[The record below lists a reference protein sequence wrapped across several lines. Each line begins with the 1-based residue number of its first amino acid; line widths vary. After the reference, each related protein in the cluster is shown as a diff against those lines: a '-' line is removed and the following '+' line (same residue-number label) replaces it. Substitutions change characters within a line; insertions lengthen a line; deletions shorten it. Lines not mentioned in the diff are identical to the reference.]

1 MSDSVS
7 GVSPSPRGPSRRA
20 ALIVA
25 AVLAVTAWALDQG
38 TKLWVE
44 RTLALGE
51 QVDVLP
57 PVLYWRHHLNPGAAF
72 SMGTDHTWFFTLVM
86 VAVLSFVI
94 WHSRKLGG
102 SWLWTLGL
110 GGLAGGVAGNL
121 TDRLFRPPSLE
132 EGAFV
137 SFGQGHVVDFIAV
150 PNFAVMN
157 VADIF
162 ITCSMIGLCALMVFG
177 RNIDGSREG
186 RREPD
191 SPEQDGE
198 PAEAE
203 QRDAA
208 G

>member
-1 MSDSVS
+1 MSESVAGS
-7 GVSPSPRGPSRRA
+7 SRPQRGPTRRA
-20 ALIVA
+20 ALILA
-25 AVLAVTAWALDQG
+25 ALMAVGAWVLDQG

-44 RTLALGE
+44 RTLELHE
-51 QVDVLP
+51 QVEVLP

-72 SMGTDHTWFFTLVM
+72 SMGTDHTWFFTLIM
-86 VAVLSFVI
+86 TAVLIFVI

-102 SWLWTLGL
+102 SWPWTLGL

-121 TDRLFRPPSLE
+121 TDRLFRPMHPADGGEHVFGL
-132 EGAFV
+132 GA
-137 SFGQGHVVDFIAV
+137 VVDFIAV

-162 ITCSMIGLCALMVFG
+162 ITCSMIGMCLLMLTG

-186 RREPD
+186 RE
-191 SPEQDGE
+191 SE
-198 PAEAE
+198 PADAE
-203 QRDAA
+203 EDSA

>member
-1 MSDSVS
+1 MSDSVAGLS
-7 GVSPSPRGPSRRA
+7 SSLRGPSRRV
-20 ALIVA
+20 ALLVA
-25 AVLAVTAWALDQG
+25 AVLALAAWGLDQG

-51 QVDVLP
+51 QVEVLP

-86 VAVLSFVI
+86 SAVLIFVL

-102 SWLWTLGL
+102 SWFWTLGL

-132 EGAFV
+132 DGSFV

-162 ITCSMIGLCALMVFG
+162 ITCSMLGMCALMLVG
-177 RNIDGSREG
+177 IAIDGTREG
-186 RREPD
+186 QREQGQR
-191 SPEQDGE
+191 EQQED
-198 PAEAE
+198 PA
-203 QRDAA
+203 

>member
-7 GVSPSPRGPSRRA
+7 GRGPTRRT

-25 AVLAVTAWALDQG
+25 AVLAVGVWGLDQL

-44 RTLALGE
+44 RTLELGE

-72 SMGTDHTWFFTLVM
+72 SMGTDYTWFFTLIM
-86 VAVLSFVI
+86 AAVLIFVL

-121 TDRLFRPPSLE
+121 TDRLFRPPSME
-132 EGAFV
+132 DGSFV

-162 ITCSMIGLCALMVFG
+162 IVCSMIGMCALMLFG
-177 RNIDGSREG
+177 FTIDGTREG
-186 RREPD
+186 RQAESSD
-191 SPEQDGE
+191 SKEE
-198 PAEAE
+198 TA
-203 QRDAA
+203 
-208 G
+208 

>member
-1 MSDSVS
+1 MSDSVAGLS
-7 GVSPSPRGPSRRA
+7 SSLRGPSRRV
-20 ALIVA
+20 ALLVA
-25 AVLAVTAWALDQG
+25 AVLALAAWGLDQG

-51 QVDVLP
+51 QVEVLP

-86 VAVLSFVI
+86 SAVLIFVL

-132 EGAFV
+132 DGSFV

-162 ITCSMIGLCALMVFG
+162 ITCSMLGMCALMLFG
-177 RNIDGSREG
+177 IAIDGTREG
-186 RREPD
+186 
-191 SPEQDGE
+191 QQ
-198 PAEAE
+198 E
-203 QRDAA
+203 QREQQEDPA

>member
-1 MSDSVS
+1 MSDSVAGLS
-7 GVSPSPRGPSRRA
+7 SSLRGPSRRV
-20 ALIVA
+20 ALLVA
-25 AVLAVTAWALDQG
+25 AVLALAAWGLDQG

-51 QVDVLP
+51 QVEVLP

-86 VAVLSFVI
+86 SAVLIFVL

-132 EGAFV
+132 DGSFG

-162 ITCSMIGLCALMVFG
+162 ITCSMLGMCALMLVG
-177 RNIDGSREG
+177 IAIDGTREG
-186 RREPD
+186 QREQQ
-191 SPEQDGE
+191 EH
-198 PAEAE
+198 PA
-203 QRDAA
+203 